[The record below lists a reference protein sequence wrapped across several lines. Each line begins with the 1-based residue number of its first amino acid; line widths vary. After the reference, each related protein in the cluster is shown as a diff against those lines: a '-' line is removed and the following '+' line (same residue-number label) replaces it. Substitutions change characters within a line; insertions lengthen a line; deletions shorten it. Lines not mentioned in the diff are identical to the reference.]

1 MNAFS
6 CGYEDLDWDMASHT
20 QNPYPIEG
28 NDALRGEAI
37 VTTHPWAG
45 RVYEVQPQPRMMRG
59 VYHGQDIDVHR
70 IEGACLPT
78 GRVLTHPS
86 RVVAPNLISGNQP
99 QTFDIPAWIIAWAP
113 NPIVQHSYG
122 QYTLAVDDMRHT
134 TPKQLL
140 GYSYDALS
148 QQEIAE
154 AAALSVRRALYGR

>member
-6 CGYEDLDWDMASHT
+6 CGYEDLELDMAAHT

-28 NDALRGEAI
+28 NDALRGERA
-37 VTTHPWAG
+37 VDTHPWAG
-45 RVYEVQPQPRMMRG
+45 RALEVQPQPRLPRG
-59 VYHGQDIDVHR
+59 PQNGSVVDAHR
-70 IEGACLPT
+70 IEGATLDP

-86 RVVAPNLISGNQP
+86 RIVAPNLISGNQP
-99 QTFDIPAWIIAWAP
+99 QTFDIPAYIIAWAP

-148 QQEIAE
+148 AQEIADE
-154 AAALSVRRALYGR
+154 AALRVRKAMYGR

>member
-6 CGYEDLDWDMASHT
+6 CGYEDLDNDMQPHT
-20 QNPYPIEG
+20 QNPWPIEG
-28 NDALRGEAI
+28 NDALRGEQM
-37 VTTHPWAG
+37 VDTHPWAG
-45 RVYEVQPQPRMMRG
+45 RAYEVQPQPRMGRSRQNG
-59 VYHGQDIDVHR
+59 SVVDPHR
-70 IEGACLPT
+70 VEGACLPT
-78 GRVLTHPS
+78 GRVITHPS

-99 QTFDIPAWIIAWAP
+99 QTFDVPAWIISWAP

-148 QQEIAE
+148 QQEIADE
-154 AAALSVRRALYGR
+154 AALSVRRALYGR